1 VLFRRRSAPLGR
13 SQSFTPF
20 PGALQLGQ
28 SSGVYRLTPA
38 GSLGARESTT
48 LKPSIF
54 IAVIVA
60 AIRPLML
67 FVDVNSHLIDGY
79 KDFAHLFVGG
89 LIGVWLV
96 QGGKISWLIPTLLYR
111 IADRSASWQ
120 IRTASA
126 LSIVEIVCATITA
139 LRG

>member
-1 VLFRRRSAPLGR
+1 M
-13 SQSFTPF
+13 
-20 PGALQLGQ
+20 
-28 SSGVYRLTPA
+28 
-38 GSLGARESTT
+38 
-48 LKPSIF
+48 KPTIF

-67 FVDVNSHLIDGY
+67 FVDFNPHLIDAY

-89 LIGVWLV
+89 LIGVWFM
-96 QGGKISWLIPTLLYR
+96 QGGKISWLVPILLYGF
-111 IADRSASWQ
+111 ADRSASWQ

-139 LRG
+139 LRY